1 MSNVLV
7 YNIFSWDL
15 SYPLPLILASLQ
27 KAMSTSFHNGAL
39 EHAEQTCVSSTLQ
52 VRESLRLAAAVLML
66 LIYFITYMQS
76 NSALNKVKAA
86 LVLANANKAQ
96 RGTFILWFRNRKT
109 RDRRMLKFFAFV
121 L

>member
-1 MSNVLV
+1 MCWSTT
-7 YNIFSWDL
+7 YFRSTWDL
-15 SYPLPLILASLQ
+15 SYPLPLISASLQ

-52 VRESLRLAAAVLML
+52 VRESLRLAAAVL
-66 LIYFITYMQS
+66 LICFVTHMQS
-76 NSALNKVKAA
+76 NSTLNKVKAA
-86 LVLANANKAQ
+86 LVLANANKAR